1 MARRGEARYNMLE
14 DQVEFLK
21 DKVAM
26 LDDKIKMMN
35 EMISMLRL
43 TMERGTHPHQHP
55 PPHIQRE
62 PVHIGVVHVEPI
74 NIEPVVQES
83 QETHTQQPQQKP
95 THNPRTRS
103 IT

>member
-21 DKVAM
+21 DKVSM

-43 TMERGTHPHQHP
+43 TMERGTHQHP
-55 PPHIQRE
+55 PLIQRE
-62 PVHIGVVHVEPI
+62 PVHIGVVHVEP
-74 NIEPVVQES
+74 VVQEPQEIPS
-83 QETHTQQPQQKP
+83 QPQPQQRA